1 MTGKGCLVPLRYCC
15 NGRAQMCFDGFRY
28 LHRGL
33 NLVIW
38 APVGKMQTMKYFAY
52 FGSKRANLLHFLS
65 GLYFC
70 FTKNVNN
77 DFWRIFLYYHL
88 YYHQIDM
95 KKSIIVLLAILIAVV
110 SASAA
115 VKKKRF
121 DIGGGDSPAATE
133 VVAPSNDSDSA
144 VAETVAKPAV
154 AKSVAASKKS
164 SEKKHSFYTL
174 IAQEQKV
181 LREKL
186 TAVISAMK
194 AGDWGVIWKFLAICL
209 VYGMLHALGPGHG
222 KSIVVGYFIARRGR
236 WRQGVALGAGI
247 TVTHTMS
254 AVLLLLILYAIFK
267 ATVFNAFET
276 GRIGI
281 ENASYI
287 LVMLTGVLLVVLGIK
302 DFITQRKNRG
312 DADVEGHASLPPTAR
327 WREII
332 GVAAVTGIVPCPA
345 VALIVLFCLLNSMVA
360 LSLLGAFVICI
371 GMTITNVA
379 FGVAAVAFRKGI
391 DKGSA
396 HSRMATKIYTV
407 ATLAGG
413 VIIFVSGLLL
423 FTNQFAGRV

>member
-1 MTGKGCLVPLRYCC
+1 
-15 NGRAQMCFDGFRY
+15 
-28 LHRGL
+28 
-33 NLVIW
+33 
-38 APVGKMQTMKYFAY
+38 
-52 FGSKRANLLHFLS
+52 
-65 GLYFC
+65 
-70 FTKNVNN
+70 
-77 DFWRIFLYYHL
+77 
-88 YYHQIDM
+88 M
-95 KKSIIVLLAILIAVV
+95 KKSIVFLFVLLIAVA
-110 SASAA
+110 ASAA

-121 DIGGGDSPAATE
+121 DVGGGEAPAAME
-133 VVAPSNDSDSA
+133 MVAPAEGASA
-144 VAETVAKPAV
+144 VPAAVPKKTV
-154 AKSVAASKKS
+154 
-164 SEKKHSFYTL
+164 EKTRSFYTV
-174 IAQEQKV
+174 IAEEQKV

-186 TAVISAMK
+186 TAAISAMK
-194 AGDWGVIWKFLAICL
+194 SGDWGAIWKFLLICL

-222 KSIVVGYFIARRGR
+222 KSVVVGYFIARRGR

-254 AVLLLLILYAIFK
+254 AVLLLLVLYAIFK

-281 ENASYI
+281 ERASYALI
-287 LVMLTGVLLVVLGIK
+287 MLTGVLLVVLAIRDVIK
-302 DFITQRKNRG
+302 SRKGCGCAARL
-312 DADVEGHASLPPTAR
+312 DAAEGAAQDGACAESGLGSALPPVAR

-360 LSLLGAFVICI
+360 LSLLGALVICI

-379 FGVAAVAFRKGI
+379 FGIAAVAFRKGI

-396 HSRMATKIYTV
+396 HTRIATKIYTV

-413 VIIFVSGLLL
+413 VIIFISGLLL

>member
-1 MTGKGCLVPLRYCC
+1 
-15 NGRAQMCFDGFRY
+15 
-28 LHRGL
+28 
-33 NLVIW
+33 
-38 APVGKMQTMKYFAY
+38 
-52 FGSKRANLLHFLS
+52 
-65 GLYFC
+65 
-70 FTKNVNN
+70 
-77 DFWRIFLYYHL
+77 
-88 YYHQIDM
+88 M
-95 KKSIIVLLAILIAVV
+95 KKTIVFLLVLLIAVA
-110 SASAA
+110 ASAA

-121 DIGGGDSPAATE
+121 DMGDAPAVEKTAVEATAAE
-133 VVAPSNDSDSA
+133 APAVETPDAETPAVETPAVVTPAPVAPATPKA
-144 VAETVAKPAV
+144 VVPETP
-154 AKSVAASKKS
+154 SSK
-164 SEKKHSFYTL
+164 SFYTI
-174 IAQEQKV
+174 IAQEQKI

-186 TAVISAMK
+186 TAAISAMK
-194 AGDWGVIWKFLAICL
+194 RGDWGAIWKFLAICL
-209 VYGMLHALGPGHG
+209 LYGMLHALGPGHG

-254 AVLLLLILYAIFK
+254 AVLLLLVLYAIFK

-281 ENASYI
+281 ERASYGLI
-287 LVMLTGVLLVVLGIK
+287 MFTGVLLVVLALR
-302 DFITQRKNRG
+302 DFFAQRKNHV
-312 DADVEGHASLPPTAR
+312 AVEEEHAALPPVAR

-360 LSLLGAFVICI
+360 LSLLGALVICI

-396 HSRMATKIYTV
+396 HTRIATKIYTV

>member
-1 MTGKGCLVPLRYCC
+1 MNKIVFLVLIFML
-15 NGRAQMCFDGFRY
+15 A
-28 LHRGL
+28 
-33 NLVIW
+33 
-38 APVGKMQTMKYFAY
+38 VG
-52 FGSKRANLLHFLS
+52 
-65 GLYFC
+65 
-70 FTKNVNN
+70 
-77 DFWRIFLYYHL
+77 
-88 YYHQIDM
+88 
-95 KKSIIVLLAILIAVV
+95 
-110 SASAA
+110 ASAA

-121 DIGGGDSPAATE
+121 DVGGASDAPAATT
-133 VVAPSNDSDSA
+133 V
-144 VAETVAKPAV
+144 ETVAPETAAEPVAVPEKPA
-154 AKSVAASKKS
+154 
-164 SEKKHSFYTL
+164 EKTRSLYTV
-174 IAQEQKV
+174 IAEEQKV

-186 TAVISAMK
+186 TAAISAMK
-194 AGDWGVIWKFLAICL
+194 SGDWDAIWKFLAICL

-267 ATVFNAFET
+267 ATVFAAFET

-281 ENASYI
+281 ERASYA
-287 LVMLTGVLLVVLGIK
+287 LVMLTGVLLVVLAIRDVIESHKGCVSAA
-302 DFITQRKNRG
+302 RG
-312 DADVEGHASLPPTAR
+312 DGAEGAAQGGALPPFAR

-360 LSLLGAFVICI
+360 LSLLGALVICV

-379 FGVAAVAFRKGI
+379 FGIAAVAFRKGI

-396 HSRMATKIYTV
+396 HTRIATKIYTV

-413 VIIFVSGLLL
+413 VIIFISGLLL

>member
-1 MTGKGCLVPLRYCC
+1 
-15 NGRAQMCFDGFRY
+15 
-28 LHRGL
+28 
-33 NLVIW
+33 
-38 APVGKMQTMKYFAY
+38 
-52 FGSKRANLLHFLS
+52 
-65 GLYFC
+65 
-70 FTKNVNN
+70 
-77 DFWRIFLYYHL
+77 
-88 YYHQIDM
+88 M
-95 KKSIIVLLAILIAVV
+95 KKSIVFLLVLLLAV
-110 SASAA
+110 AAPAA

-121 DIGGGDSPAATE
+121 DVGGGDAPAATE
-133 VVAPSNDSDSA
+133 VVTPAEESASA
-144 VAETVAKPAV
+144 VPETAAEPAVEKTAAVVPAAGSEKPA
-154 AKSVAASKKS
+154 
-164 SEKKHSFYTL
+164 EKTRSLYTV
-174 IAQEQKV
+174 IAEEQKV

-186 TAVISAMK
+186 TAAISAMK
-194 AGDWGVIWKFLAICL
+194 SGEWDAIWKFLFICL

-281 ENASYI
+281 ERASYALI
-287 LVMLTGVLLVVLGIK
+287 MLTGVLLVVLGIRDVIK
-302 DFITQRKNRG
+302 SRRG
-312 DADVEGHASLPPTAR
+312 CECAARIETAEGAAQDGACAESGSGIALPPVAR

-360 LSLLGAFVICI
+360 LSLLGALVICI

-379 FGVAAVAFRKGI
+379 FGIAAVAFRKGI

-396 HSRMATKIYTV
+396 HTRIATKIYTV

>member
-1 MTGKGCLVPLRYCC
+1 
-15 NGRAQMCFDGFRY
+15 
-28 LHRGL
+28 
-33 NLVIW
+33 
-38 APVGKMQTMKYFAY
+38 
-52 FGSKRANLLHFLS
+52 
-65 GLYFC
+65 
-70 FTKNVNN
+70 
-77 DFWRIFLYYHL
+77 
-88 YYHQIDM
+88 M
-95 KKSIIVLLAILIAVV
+95 KKSIVFLLVLLIAVA
-110 SASAA
+110 ASAA

-121 DIGGGDSPAATE
+121 DIAGGDAPAATE
-133 VVAPSNDSDSA
+133 IVTPADDSVSA
-144 VAETVAKPAV
+144 VPETVAEPTV
-154 AKSVAASKKS
+154 AKSVAKPKKS
-164 SEKKHSFYTL
+164 PEKKQSFYTL

-186 TAVISAMK
+186 TSVISAMK

-281 ENASYI
+281 ENASYV

-302 DFITQRKNRG
+302 DFITQRKSRG
-312 DADVEGHASLPPTAR
+312 NAGGCADGEEHAPLPPTAR

-360 LSLLGAFVICI
+360 LSLLGAFVICV

-379 FGVAAVAFRKGI
+379 FGIAAVAFRKGI

-413 VIIFVSGLLL
+413 IIIFISGLLL

>member
-1 MTGKGCLVPLRYCC
+1 M
-15 NGRAQMCFDGFRY
+15 N
-28 LHRGL
+28 
-33 NLVIW
+33 
-38 APVGKMQTMKYFAY
+38 
-52 FGSKRANLLHFLS
+52 
-65 GLYFC
+65 
-70 FTKNVNN
+70 
-77 DFWRIFLYYHL
+77 
-88 YYHQIDM
+88 
-95 KKSIIVLLAILIAVV
+95 KSIVLLLIFILAV
-110 SASAA
+110 ATFAD

-121 DIGGGDSPAATE
+121 DMGGASNSPSPTVE
-133 VVAPSNDSDSA
+133 VAPAGDNA
-144 VAETVAKPAV
+144 VAVT
-154 AKSVAASKKS
+154 KKNT
-164 SEKKHSFYTL
+164 SFYSI

-302 DFITQRKNRG
+302 DFITQRKNHG
-312 DADVEGHASLPPTAR
+312 DADAEGHANVEGHASLPPTAR

-360 LSLLGAFVICI
+360 LSLLGAFVICV

-379 FGVAAVAFRKGI
+379 FGIAAVAFRKGI

-413 VIIFVSGLLL
+413 IIIFISGLLL

>member
-1 MTGKGCLVPLRYCC
+1 M
-15 NGRAQMCFDGFRY
+15 N
-28 LHRGL
+28 
-33 NLVIW
+33 
-38 APVGKMQTMKYFAY
+38 KYFL
-52 FGSKRANLLHFLS
+52 FILVF
-65 GLYFC
+65 
-70 FTKNVNN
+70 
-77 DFWRIFLYYHL
+77 
-88 YYHQIDM
+88 M
-95 KKSIIVLLAILIAVV
+95 LAVA
-110 SASAA
+110 APAA

-121 DIGGGDSPAATE
+121 DVGGASDAPSATE
-133 VVAPSNDSDSA
+133 ATVESVAPETAAEPAFTKSA
-144 VAETVAKPAV
+144 VVPTVSP
-154 AKSVAASKKS
+154 KKAT
-164 SEKKHSFYTL
+164 EKKRSIYTV
-174 IAQEQKV
+174 IAEEQKV

-186 TAVISAMK
+186 TAAISAMK
-194 AGDWGVIWKFLAICL
+194 SGDWGAIWKFLLICL

-267 ATVFNAFET
+267 ATVFTAFET

-281 ENASYI
+281 ERASYALI
-287 LVMLTGVLLVVLGIK
+287 MLTGVLLVVLAI
-302 DFITQRKNRG
+302 R
-312 DADVEGHASLPPTAR
+312 DVFKSHKGCGCCARMESAEGAVAESKLPPIAR
-327 WREII
+327 WREIL

-360 LSLLGAFVICI
+360 LSLLGALVICI

-379 FGVAAVAFRKGI
+379 FGIAAVAFRKGI

-396 HSRMATKIYTV
+396 HTHIATKIYTV

-413 VIIFVSGLLL
+413 VIIFISGLLL

>member
-1 MTGKGCLVPLRYCC
+1 LNKLLVCI
-15 NGRAQMCFDGFRY
+15 
-28 LHRGL
+28 
-33 NLVIW
+33 LVF
-38 APVGKMQTMKYFAY
+38 M
-52 FGSKRANLLHFLS
+52 
-65 GLYFC
+65 
-70 FTKNVNN
+70 
-77 DFWRIFLYYHL
+77 
-88 YYHQIDM
+88 
-95 KKSIIVLLAILIAVV
+95 LAMA
-110 SASAA
+110 ASAA

-121 DIGGGDSPAATE
+121 DVGGGEAPAATE
-133 VVAPSNDSDSA
+133 MVAPAEGASA
-144 VAETVAKPAV
+144 VPAAVPKKTV
-154 AKSVAASKKS
+154 
-164 SEKKHSFYTL
+164 EKTRSLYTV
-174 IAQEQKV
+174 IADEQKV

-186 TAVISAMK
+186 TAAISAMK
-194 AGDWGVIWKFLAICL
+194 SGDWDAIWKFLAICL

-267 ATVFNAFET
+267 ATVFTAFET

-281 ENASYI
+281 ERASYALI
-287 LVMLTGVLLVVLGIK
+287 MLTGVLLVVLAIRDVIKSRKGCGCSARMESAEGTVQDGACAESGSGI
-302 DFITQRKNRG
+302 
-312 DADVEGHASLPPTAR
+312 ALPPVAR
-327 WREII
+327 WREIL

-360 LSLLGAFVICI
+360 LSLLGALVICV

-379 FGVAAVAFRKGI
+379 FGIAAVAFRKGI

-396 HSRMATKIYTV
+396 HTRIATKIYTV

-413 VIIFVSGLLL
+413 VIIFISGLLL

>member
-1 MTGKGCLVPLRYCC
+1 
-15 NGRAQMCFDGFRY
+15 
-28 LHRGL
+28 
-33 NLVIW
+33 
-38 APVGKMQTMKYFAY
+38 
-52 FGSKRANLLHFLS
+52 
-65 GLYFC
+65 
-70 FTKNVNN
+70 
-77 DFWRIFLYYHL
+77 
-88 YYHQIDM
+88 M
-95 KKSIIVLLAILIAVV
+95 KKSIVILLVILLAMA
-110 SASAA
+110 ASAA

-121 DIGGGDSPAATE
+121 DMGGTSDAPVAAE
-133 VVAPSNDSDSA
+133 VAP
-144 VAETVAKPAV
+144 AEPEKPAEESRAILTV
-154 AKSVAASKKS
+154 
-164 SEKKHSFYTL
+164 
-174 IAQEQKV
+174 IAEEQKV

-186 TAVISAMK
+186 TTAISAMK
-194 AGDWGVIWKFLAICL
+194 RGDWDAIWKFLAICL

-267 ATVFNAFET
+267 ATVFTAFET

-281 ENASYI
+281 ERASYALI
-287 LVMLTGVLLVVLGIK
+287 MLTGVLLVVLAI
-302 DFITQRKNRG
+302 R
-312 DADVEGHASLPPTAR
+312 DVFKSHKGCGCSARVASAEGTVAESAGVAGTSEKALPPVAR
-327 WREII
+327 WREIL

-360 LSLLGAFVICI
+360 LSLLGALVICI

-379 FGVAAVAFRKGI
+379 FGIAAVAFRKGI

-396 HSRMATKIYTV
+396 HTRIATKIYTV

-413 VIIFVSGLLL
+413 VIIFISGLLL

>member
-1 MTGKGCLVPLRYCC
+1 MNKIVFLVLIFML
-15 NGRAQMCFDGFRY
+15 A
-28 LHRGL
+28 
-33 NLVIW
+33 
-38 APVGKMQTMKYFAY
+38 VG
-52 FGSKRANLLHFLS
+52 
-65 GLYFC
+65 
-70 FTKNVNN
+70 
-77 DFWRIFLYYHL
+77 
-88 YYHQIDM
+88 
-95 KKSIIVLLAILIAVV
+95 
-110 SASAA
+110 ASAA

-121 DIGGGDSPAATE
+121 DVGGASDAPAATT
-133 VVAPSNDSDSA
+133 V
-144 VAETVAKPAV
+144 ETVAPETA
-154 AKSVAASKKS
+154 AESVAVPENPA
-164 SEKKHSFYTL
+164 EKTRSLYTV
-174 IAQEQKV
+174 IAEEQKV

-186 TAVISAMK
+186 TATISAMK
-194 AGDWGVIWKFLAICL
+194 RGDWDAIWKFLAICL

-267 ATVFNAFET
+267 ATVFSAFET

-281 ENASYI
+281 ERASYA

-302 DFITQRKNRG
+302 DFVTQRKQVKI
-312 DADVEGHASLPPTAR
+312 AAEEGAVAESKLPPIAR
-327 WREII
+327 WREIL

-360 LSLLGAFVICI
+360 LSLLGALVICI

-379 FGVAAVAFRKGI
+379 FGIAAVAFRKGI

-396 HSRMATKIYTV
+396 HTRIATKIYIV

-413 VIIFVSGLLL
+413 VIIFISGLLL
-423 FTNQFAGRV
+423 FMNQFAGRV

>member
-1 MTGKGCLVPLRYCC
+1 M
-15 NGRAQMCFDGFRY
+15 N
-28 LHRGL
+28 
-33 NLVIW
+33 
-38 APVGKMQTMKYFAY
+38 
-52 FGSKRANLLHFLS
+52 
-65 GLYFC
+65 
-70 FTKNVNN
+70 
-77 DFWRIFLYYHL
+77 
-88 YYHQIDM
+88 
-95 KKSIIVLLAILIAVV
+95 KSIVLLLVFLIAAV

-121 DIGGGDSPAATE
+121 DVSGAGEASAATE
-133 VVAPSNDSDSA
+133 VVTPVED
-144 VAETVAKPAV
+144 
-154 AKSVAASKKS
+154 SVANGTMIQPVSTAAPQKTESK
-164 SEKKHSFYTL
+164 SFYSV
-174 IAQEQKV
+174 IAQEQKI

-186 TAVISAMK
+186 TSAISAMQS
-194 AGDWGVIWKFLAICL
+194 GDWSAIWKFLVICL

-281 ENASYI
+281 ENASYV

-302 DFITQRKNRG
+302 DFITQRKNCRN
-312 DADVEGHASLPPTAR
+312 AETEGHASLPPTAR
-327 WREII
+327 WREVI

-379 FGVAAVAFRKGI
+379 FGIAAVAFRKGI

-396 HSRMATKIYTV
+396 HTRIASNIYTV

-413 VIIFVSGLLL
+413 VIIFISGLLL

>member
-1 MTGKGCLVPLRYCC
+1 MLAV
-15 NGRAQMCFDGFRY
+15 A
-28 LHRGL
+28 
-33 NLVIW
+33 
-38 APVGKMQTMKYFAY
+38 AP
-52 FGSKRANLLHFLS
+52 
-65 GLYFC
+65 
-70 FTKNVNN
+70 
-77 DFWRIFLYYHL
+77 
-88 YYHQIDM
+88 
-95 KKSIIVLLAILIAVV
+95 
-110 SASAA
+110 AA

-121 DIGGGDSPAATE
+121 DVGGASDAPAATE
-133 VVAPSNDSDSA
+133 ATVESVAPTEGAAIAPEAAAEPTFTKSA
-144 VAETVAKPAV
+144 VMPTVAPEKPV
-154 AKSVAASKKS
+154 EKSRSL
-164 SEKKHSFYTL
+164 YTV

-186 TAVISAMK
+186 TAAISAMK
-194 AGDWGVIWKFLAICL
+194 SGDWDAIWKFLAICL

-267 ATVFNAFET
+267 ATVFTAFET

-281 ENASYI
+281 ERASYVLI
-287 LVMLTGVLLVVLGIK
+287 MLTGVLLVVLAIRDVIK
-302 DFITQRKNRG
+302 SRKG
-312 DADVEGHASLPPTAR
+312 CGCAAWIDSAEGAAEGGALPPIAR
-327 WREII
+327 WREIL

-360 LSLLGAFVICI
+360 LSLLGALVICI

-379 FGVAAVAFRKGI
+379 FGIAAVAFRKGI

-396 HSRMATKIYTV
+396 HTRIATKIYTV

-413 VIIFVSGLLL
+413 VIIFISGLLL

>member
-1 MTGKGCLVPLRYCC
+1 MNKSL
-15 NGRAQMCFDGFRY
+15 
-28 LHRGL
+28 
-33 NLVIW
+33 II
-38 APVGKMQTMKYFAY
+38 
-52 FGSKRANLLHFLS
+52 LLF
-65 GLYFC
+65 F
-70 FTKNVNN
+70 
-77 DFWRIFLYYHL
+77 
-88 YYHQIDM
+88 
-95 KKSIIVLLAILIAVV
+95 LLAVMD
-110 SASAA
+110 ASAA

-121 DIGGGDSPAATE
+121 DVGGGDAPAAKE
-133 VVAPSNDSDSA
+133 MVAPAEGASA
-144 VAETVAKPAV
+144 VPEAAAETAV
-154 AKSVAASKKS
+154 AKSVAAVP
-164 SEKKHSFYTL
+164 EKKAEKTRSFYTV
-174 IAQEQKV
+174 IAEEQKV

-186 TAVISAMK
+186 TAAISAMK
-194 AGDWGVIWKFLAICL
+194 NGDWDAIWKFLAICL

-267 ATVFNAFET
+267 ATVFTAFET

-281 ENASYI
+281 ERASYALI
-287 LVMLTGVLLVVLGIK
+287 MLTGVLLVVLAIRDVIKLRKGSGCAAGIE
-302 DFITQRKNRG
+302 T
-312 DADVEGHASLPPTAR
+312 AEGAAAGSACVTGAAQNGALPPVAR

-360 LSLLGAFVICI
+360 LSLLGAFVICV

-379 FGVAAVAFRKGI
+379 FGIAAVAFRKGI

-396 HSRMATKIYTV
+396 HTRIATKIYTV

-413 VIIFVSGLLL
+413 VIIFISGLLL

>member
-1 MTGKGCLVPLRYCC
+1 
-15 NGRAQMCFDGFRY
+15 
-28 LHRGL
+28 
-33 NLVIW
+33 
-38 APVGKMQTMKYFAY
+38 
-52 FGSKRANLLHFLS
+52 
-65 GLYFC
+65 
-70 FTKNVNN
+70 
-77 DFWRIFLYYHL
+77 
-88 YYHQIDM
+88 M
-95 KKSIIVLLAILIAVV
+95 KKIVALLLVLLLAVA
-110 SASAA
+110 ASAA

-121 DIGGGDSPAATE
+121 DVGGTSDAPVAAE
-133 VVAPSNDSDSA
+133 VAP
-144 VAETVAKPAV
+144 AEPEKPAEESRAILTV
-154 AKSVAASKKS
+154 
-164 SEKKHSFYTL
+164 
-174 IAQEQKV
+174 IAEEQKV

-186 TAVISAMK
+186 TTAISAMK
-194 AGDWGVIWKFLAICL
+194 RGDWDAIWKFLAICL

-254 AVLLLLILYAIFK
+254 AVILLLILYAIFK
-267 ATVFNAFET
+267 ATVFTAFET

-281 ENASYI
+281 ERASYALI
-287 LVMLTGVLLVVLGIK
+287 MLTGVLLVVLAIRDEFKSHKGCGCSARIDAAQDGACAESGSGI
-302 DFITQRKNRG
+302 
-312 DADVEGHASLPPTAR
+312 ALPPIAR
-327 WREII
+327 WREIL

-379 FGVAAVAFRKGI
+379 FGIAAVAFRKGI

-396 HSRMATKIYTV
+396 HTRIATKIYTV

-413 VIIFVSGLLL
+413 VIIFISGLLL

>member
-1 MTGKGCLVPLRYCC
+1 
-15 NGRAQMCFDGFRY
+15 
-28 LHRGL
+28 
-33 NLVIW
+33 
-38 APVGKMQTMKYFAY
+38 
-52 FGSKRANLLHFLS
+52 
-65 GLYFC
+65 
-70 FTKNVNN
+70 
-77 DFWRIFLYYHL
+77 
-88 YYHQIDM
+88 M
-95 KKSIIVLLAILIAVV
+95 KKIIALLLVLLLAVA
-110 SASAA
+110 ASAA

-121 DIGGGDSPAATE
+121 DVGGTSDAPVAAE
-133 VVAPSNDSDSA
+133 VAP
-144 VAETVAKPAV
+144 AEPEKPAEESRAILTV
-154 AKSVAASKKS
+154 
-164 SEKKHSFYTL
+164 
-174 IAQEQKV
+174 IAEEQKV

-186 TAVISAMK
+186 TTAISAMK
-194 AGDWGVIWKFLAICL
+194 RGDWDAIWKFLAICL

-267 ATVFNAFET
+267 ATVFTAFET

-281 ENASYI
+281 ERASYALI
-287 LVMLTGVLLVVLGIK
+287 MLTGVLLVVLGIK
-302 DFITQRKNRG
+302 DFITQRKQ
-312 DADVEGHASLPPTAR
+312 AKIAAEGGAVARDGAAAESKLPPIAR
-327 WREII
+327 WREIL

-379 FGVAAVAFRKGI
+379 FGIAAVAFRKGI

-396 HSRMATKIYTV
+396 HTRIATKIYTV

-413 VIIFVSGLLL
+413 VIIFISGLLL

>member
-1 MTGKGCLVPLRYCC
+1 
-15 NGRAQMCFDGFRY
+15 
-28 LHRGL
+28 
-33 NLVIW
+33 
-38 APVGKMQTMKYFAY
+38 
-52 FGSKRANLLHFLS
+52 
-65 GLYFC
+65 
-70 FTKNVNN
+70 
-77 DFWRIFLYYHL
+77 
-88 YYHQIDM
+88 M
-95 KKSIIVLLAILIAVV
+95 KKSIVFLLVLLLAVA
-110 SASAA
+110 ASAA

-121 DIGGGDSPAATE
+121 DIGGGDAPAAAE
-133 VVAPSNDSDSA
+133 VVAPADDSVSA
-144 VAETVAKPAV
+144 APIASEATAEPAV
-154 AKSVAASKKS
+154 AKSVTAPKKP
-164 SEKKHSFYTL
+164 SEKTRSFYTV

-186 TAVISAMK
+186 TAAISAMK
-194 AGDWGVIWKFLAICL
+194 SGDWGAIWKFLLICL

-267 ATVFNAFET
+267 ATVFTAFET

-281 ENASYI
+281 ERASYALI
-287 LVMLTGVLLVVLGIK
+287 MLTGVLLVVLGIK
-302 DFITQRKNRG
+302 DFVTQRKQ
-312 DADVEGHASLPPTAR
+312 AKIAAQDVTVAKLGSKNALPPVAR

-332 GVAAVTGIVPCPA
+332 GVAAVTGVVPCPA

-360 LSLLGAFVICI
+360 LSLLGALVICI

-379 FGVAAVAFRKGI
+379 FGIAAVAFRKGI

-396 HSRMATKIYTV
+396 HTRIATKIYTV

>member
-1 MTGKGCLVPLRYCC
+1 
-15 NGRAQMCFDGFRY
+15 
-28 LHRGL
+28 
-33 NLVIW
+33 
-38 APVGKMQTMKYFAY
+38 
-52 FGSKRANLLHFLS
+52 
-65 GLYFC
+65 
-70 FTKNVNN
+70 
-77 DFWRIFLYYHL
+77 
-88 YYHQIDM
+88 M
-95 KKSIIVLLAILIAVV
+95 KKSIVFLLVLLIAVA
-110 SASAA
+110 ASAA

-121 DIGGGDSPAATE
+121 DVGGASDAPAATE
-133 VVAPSNDSDSA
+133 V
-144 VAETVAKPAV
+144 TV
-154 AKSVAASKKS
+154 KSVAPEVAAESAVVP
-164 SEKKHSFYTL
+164 EKPAEKTRSLYTV
-174 IAQEQKV
+174 IAEEQKV

-186 TAVISAMK
+186 TATISAMK
-194 AGDWGVIWKFLAICL
+194 SGDWNAIWKFLAICL

-267 ATVFNAFET
+267 ATVFSAFET

-281 ENASYI
+281 ERASYALI
-287 LVMLTGVLLVVLGIK
+287 MLTGVLLVVLAI
-302 DFITQRKNRG
+302 R
-312 DADVEGHASLPPTAR
+312 DVFKSHKGCGCCARMESAEGAVAESKLPPIAR
-327 WREII
+327 WREIL

-360 LSLLGAFVICI
+360 LSLLGALVICI

-379 FGVAAVAFRKGI
+379 FGIAAVAFRKGI

-396 HSRMATKIYTV
+396 HTRIATKIYTV

>member
-1 MTGKGCLVPLRYCC
+1 
-15 NGRAQMCFDGFRY
+15 
-28 LHRGL
+28 
-33 NLVIW
+33 
-38 APVGKMQTMKYFAY
+38 
-52 FGSKRANLLHFLS
+52 
-65 GLYFC
+65 
-70 FTKNVNN
+70 
-77 DFWRIFLYYHL
+77 
-88 YYHQIDM
+88 M
-95 KKSIIVLLAILIAVV
+95 KKSIVFLLVLLIAV
-110 SASAA
+110 AATAA

-121 DIGGGDSPAATE
+121 DIGGGDAPVATE
-133 VVAPSNDSDSA
+133 VVAPADDSVSA
-144 VAETVAKPAV
+144 AAVPV
-154 AKSVAASKKS
+154 AKSVAAPEKP
-164 SEKKHSFYTL
+164 SEKKQSLHAL

-186 TAVISAMK
+186 TVAISAMK
-194 AGDWGVIWKFLAICL
+194 SGDWGAIWKFLVICL
-209 VYGMLHALGPGHG
+209 IYGMLHALGPGHG

-267 ATVFNAFET
+267 TTVFAAFET

-281 ENASYI
+281 ERASYALI
-287 LVMLTGVLLVVLGIK
+287 MLTGVLLVVLAIRDVIK
-302 DFITQRKNRG
+302 SRKSSVSAARG
-312 DADVEGHASLPPTAR
+312 DGAEGAVAESADAAGVSQNRALPPIAR

-379 FGVAAVAFRKGI
+379 FGIAAVAFRKGI

-396 HSRMATKIYTV
+396 HTRIATKIYTV

-413 VIIFVSGLLL
+413 VIIFISGLLL

>member
-1 MTGKGCLVPLRYCC
+1 
-15 NGRAQMCFDGFRY
+15 
-28 LHRGL
+28 
-33 NLVIW
+33 
-38 APVGKMQTMKYFAY
+38 
-52 FGSKRANLLHFLS
+52 
-65 GLYFC
+65 
-70 FTKNVNN
+70 
-77 DFWRIFLYYHL
+77 
-88 YYHQIDM
+88 M
-95 KKSIIVLLAILIAVV
+95 KKSIVFLLVLLIAVA
-110 SASAA
+110 ASAA

-121 DIGGGDSPAATE
+121 DVGGGDAPAATE
-133 VVAPSNDSDSA
+133 ATVESVAP
-144 VAETVAKPAV
+144 AEPIAAE
-154 AKSVAASKKS
+154 SVVVP
-164 SEKKHSFYTL
+164 EKKTEKTRSIYTV
-174 IAQEQKV
+174 IAEEQKV

-186 TAVISAMK
+186 TAAISAMK
-194 AGDWGVIWKFLAICL
+194 SGDWDAIWKFLAICL

-267 ATVFNAFET
+267 ATVFSAFET

-281 ENASYI
+281 ERASYALI
-287 LVMLTGVLLVVLGIK
+287 MLTGVLLVVLAI
-302 DFITQRKNRG
+302 R
-312 DADVEGHASLPPTAR
+312 DVFKSHKGCGCSARMESAEGAVAQDGKCAESKLPPVAR
-327 WREII
+327 WREIL

-360 LSLLGAFVICI
+360 LSLLGALVICI

-379 FGVAAVAFRKGI
+379 FGIAAVAFRKGI

-396 HSRMATKIYTV
+396 HTQIATKIYTV

-413 VIIFVSGLLL
+413 VIIFISGLLL

>member
-1 MTGKGCLVPLRYCC
+1 
-15 NGRAQMCFDGFRY
+15 
-28 LHRGL
+28 
-33 NLVIW
+33 
-38 APVGKMQTMKYFAY
+38 
-52 FGSKRANLLHFLS
+52 
-65 GLYFC
+65 
-70 FTKNVNN
+70 
-77 DFWRIFLYYHL
+77 
-88 YYHQIDM
+88 M
-95 KKSIIVLLAILIAVV
+95 KKSIVFLFVLLIAVA
-110 SASAA
+110 ASAA

-121 DIGGGDSPAATE
+121 DVGGGEAPAATE
-133 VVAPSNDSDSA
+133 MVAPAEGASA
-144 VAETVAKPAV
+144 VPAAVPKKTV
-154 AKSVAASKKS
+154 
-164 SEKKHSFYTL
+164 EKTRSFYTV
-174 IAQEQKV
+174 IAEEQKV

-186 TAVISAMK
+186 TAAISAMK
-194 AGDWGVIWKFLAICL
+194 SGDWDAIWMFLAICL

-281 ENASYI
+281 ERASYALI
-287 LVMLTGVLLVVLGIK
+287 MLTGVLLVVLAIRDVIK
-302 DFITQRKNRG
+302 SRKGCGCAARL
-312 DADVEGHASLPPTAR
+312 DAAEGAAQDGACAESGLGSALPPVAR

-360 LSLLGAFVICI
+360 LSLLGALVICI

-379 FGVAAVAFRKGI
+379 FGIAAVAFRKGI

-396 HSRMATKIYTV
+396 HTRIATKIYTV

-413 VIIFVSGLLL
+413 VIIFISGLLL
-423 FTNQFAGRV
+423 FTNQFAGRI

>member
-1 MTGKGCLVPLRYCC
+1 
-15 NGRAQMCFDGFRY
+15 
-28 LHRGL
+28 
-33 NLVIW
+33 
-38 APVGKMQTMKYFAY
+38 
-52 FGSKRANLLHFLS
+52 
-65 GLYFC
+65 
-70 FTKNVNN
+70 
-77 DFWRIFLYYHL
+77 
-88 YYHQIDM
+88 M
-95 KKSIIVLLAILIAVV
+95 KKSIVFLLVLLIAVA
-110 SASAA
+110 ASAA

-121 DIGGGDSPAATE
+121 DVGGASDAPAATE
-133 VVAPSNDSDSA
+133 V
-144 VAETVAKPAV
+144 TV
-154 AKSVAASKKS
+154 KSVAPEVAAESAVVPEKPVEKS
-164 SEKKHSFYTL
+164 RSLYTV
-174 IAQEQKV
+174 IAEEQKV

-186 TAVISAMK
+186 TATISAMK
-194 AGDWGVIWKFLAICL
+194 SGDWNAIWKFLAICL

-267 ATVFNAFET
+267 ATVFSAFET

-281 ENASYI
+281 ERASYALI
-287 LVMLTGVLLVVLGIK
+287 MLTGVLLVVLAIRDVFKSHKGCGCAARIDSAEGTVQDGACAESGSGI
-302 DFITQRKNRG
+302 
-312 DADVEGHASLPPTAR
+312 ALPPVAR
-327 WREII
+327 WREIL

-360 LSLLGAFVICI
+360 LSLLGALVICI

-379 FGVAAVAFRKGI
+379 FGIAAVAFRKGI

-396 HSRMATKIYTV
+396 HTRIATKIYTV

-413 VIIFVSGLLL
+413 VIIFISGLLL

>member
-1 MTGKGCLVPLRYCC
+1 M
-15 NGRAQMCFDGFRY
+15 N
-28 LHRGL
+28 
-33 NLVIW
+33 
-38 APVGKMQTMKYFAY
+38 
-52 FGSKRANLLHFLS
+52 
-65 GLYFC
+65 
-70 FTKNVNN
+70 
-77 DFWRIFLYYHL
+77 
-88 YYHQIDM
+88 
-95 KKSIIVLLAILIAVV
+95 KSIVLLLIFILAV
-110 SASAA
+110 ATFAD

-121 DIGGGDSPAATE
+121 DMGGASNTPSPTVE
-133 VVAPSNDSDSA
+133 VAPAGDNTA
-144 VAETVAKPAV
+144 AAKPVATKPADVAV
-154 AKSVAASKKS
+154 AKKRT
-164 SEKKHSFYTL
+164 SFYSI

-281 ENASYI
+281 ENASYV

-302 DFITQRKNRG
+302 DFITQRKNHG
-312 DADVEGHASLPPTAR
+312 DDEGSADTEGHASLPPTAR

>member
-1 MTGKGCLVPLRYCC
+1 
-15 NGRAQMCFDGFRY
+15 
-28 LHRGL
+28 
-33 NLVIW
+33 
-38 APVGKMQTMKYFAY
+38 
-52 FGSKRANLLHFLS
+52 
-65 GLYFC
+65 
-70 FTKNVNN
+70 
-77 DFWRIFLYYHL
+77 
-88 YYHQIDM
+88 M
-95 KKSIIVLLAILIAVV
+95 KKSIVFLLVLLIAVV
-110 SASAA
+110 ASAA

-121 DIGGGDSPAATE
+121 DVGGASDAPAATE
-133 VVAPSNDSDSA
+133 V
-144 VAETVAKPAV
+144 TV
-154 AKSVAASKKS
+154 KSVAPEVAAESAVVPEKPVEKS
-164 SEKKHSFYTL
+164 RSLYTV
-174 IAQEQKV
+174 IAEEQKV

-186 TAVISAMK
+186 TATISAMK
-194 AGDWGVIWKFLAICL
+194 NGDWNAIWKFLAICL

-267 ATVFNAFET
+267 ATVFSAFET

-281 ENASYI
+281 ERASYALI
-287 LVMLTGVLLVVLGIK
+287 MLTGVLLVVLAI
-302 DFITQRKNRG
+302 R
-312 DADVEGHASLPPTAR
+312 DVFKSHKGCGCCAWMESAEGAVAESKLPPIAR
-327 WREII
+327 WREIL

-360 LSLLGAFVICI
+360 LSLLGALVICI

-379 FGVAAVAFRKGI
+379 FGIAAVAFRKGI

-396 HSRMATKIYTV
+396 HTRIATKIYTI

-413 VIIFVSGLLL
+413 VIIFISGLLL

>member
-1 MTGKGCLVPLRYCC
+1 M
-15 NGRAQMCFDGFRY
+15 
-28 LHRGL
+28 
-33 NLVIW
+33 
-38 APVGKMQTMKYFAY
+38 
-52 FGSKRANLLHFLS
+52 ANA
-65 GLYFC
+65 
-70 FTKNVNN
+70 
-77 DFWRIFLYYHL
+77 D
-88 YYHQIDM
+88 
-95 KKSIIVLLAILIAVV
+95 
-110 SASAA
+110 

-121 DIGGGDSPAATE
+121 DVGPAKASAPATASVE
-133 VVAPSNDSDSA
+133 TP
-144 VAETVAKPAV
+144 AETQT
-154 AKSVAASKKS
+154 
-164 SEKKHSFYTL
+164 SFSF
-174 IAQEQKV
+174 IATISQAQKV
-181 LREKL
+181 LREKIT
-186 TAVISAMK
+186 TAISAMK
-194 AGDWGVIWKFLAICL
+194 SGEWGAIWKFLAICL

-254 AVLLLLILYAIFK
+254 AVLLLLVLYAIFK

-281 ENASYI
+281 ERASYALI
-287 LVMLTGVLLVVLGIK
+287 MLTGVLLVVLGIK
-302 DFITQRKNRG
+302 DFITQRKQAKIAAQDSAVAEPG
-312 DADVEGHASLPPTAR
+312 TAKTLPPTAR

-360 LSLLGAFVICI
+360 LSLLGALVICI

-379 FGVAAVAFRKGI
+379 FGIAAVAFRKGI

-396 HSRMATKIYTV
+396 HTRIATKIYTV

-413 VIIFVSGLLL
+413 AIIFISGLLL

>member
-1 MTGKGCLVPLRYCC
+1 
-15 NGRAQMCFDGFRY
+15 
-28 LHRGL
+28 
-33 NLVIW
+33 
-38 APVGKMQTMKYFAY
+38 
-52 FGSKRANLLHFLS
+52 
-65 GLYFC
+65 
-70 FTKNVNN
+70 
-77 DFWRIFLYYHL
+77 
-88 YYHQIDM
+88 M
-95 KKSIIVLLAILIAVV
+95 KKSIVFLLVLLIAVA
-110 SASAA
+110 ASAA

-121 DIGGGDSPAATE
+121 DVGGGDAPAATE
-133 VVAPSNDSDSA
+133 ATVESVAPA
-144 VAETVAKPAV
+144 EGAAAGETVAPETAAKPVVAESAV
-154 AKSVAASKKS
+154 VP
-164 SEKKHSFYTL
+164 EKKAEKTRSLYTV
-174 IAQEQKV
+174 IAEEQKV

-186 TAVISAMK
+186 TAAISAMK
-194 AGDWGVIWKFLAICL
+194 SGDWDAIWKFLAICL

-267 ATVFNAFET
+267 ATVFTAFET

-281 ENASYI
+281 ERASYALI
-287 LVMLTGVLLVVLGIK
+287 MLTGVLLVVLAI
-302 DFITQRKNRG
+302 R
-312 DADVEGHASLPPTAR
+312 DVFKSHKGCGCCARMESAEGAVAESKLPPVAR
-327 WREII
+327 WREIL

-360 LSLLGAFVICI
+360 LSLLGALVICI

-379 FGVAAVAFRKGI
+379 FGIAAVAFRKGI

-396 HSRMATKIYTV
+396 HTRIATKIYTV

-413 VIIFVSGLLL
+413 VIIFISGLLL